1 MAHIFTCKS
10 CFSEALG
17 LNTPT
22 HPWSFTVCPCKMME
36 MMEEDPTLWGLD
48 KFSGASCHKFL
59 GCGVSIIHDI
69 TYHFPSDIACRAPL
83 LLTNGFLSTNG
94 VRCSDTSADS
104 SLTRAKH
111 DAVRF
116 LRRRVFGY
124 SVFFIGRSVNATK
137 KETVFFWRQ
146 LYIELWVQDWNP
158 KSLKFWSKKYK
169 RMLGHLKLW
178 CFYCKGFDFEM
189 SN

>member
-1 MAHIFTCKS
+1 
-10 CFSEALG
+10 
-17 LNTPT
+17 
-22 HPWSFTVCPCKMME
+22 MME

-59 GCGVSIIHDI
+59 GCGVSIIHDS
-69 TYHFPSDIACRAPL
+69 TYHFPSDIACLAPL
-83 LLTNGFLSTNG
+83 LLTNGLLSTNG

-111 DAVRF
+111 DTVRF

-137 KETVFFWRQ
+137 KETVFLKTIIYSCESR
-146 LYIELWVQDWNP
+146 IETQKVWD
-158 KSLKFWSKKYK
+158 
-169 RMLGHLKLW
+169 
-178 CFYCKGFDFEM
+178 FDQRNTRECLVT
-189 SN
+189 SNYVFLL